1 MGGNSTQSTVSSS
14 SAGEQLC
21 QNEISSFLLKRAGL
35 CHGSP
40 EHCSDSISF
49 FFLCKDAEVLG
60 DVPRSH
66 KFHLVN
72 HVLSYR
78 CCAITLRCLEV
89 IFLTQPSSS
98 CAAAFK
104 VQLNPGVSS
113 SGSLLR
119 RSSSSFSQQLEIV
132 FPGRLHPS
140 DEQRRPT
147 AATSIIH
154 RRLTLALV

>member
-1 MGGNSTQSTVSSS
+1 MALQSTAVI
-14 SAGEQLC
+14 QY
-21 QNEISSFLLKRAGL
+21 N
-35 CHGSP
+35 
-40 EHCSDSISF
+40 F
-49 FFLCKDAEVLG
+49 FFLCKDIKVLG
-60 DVPRSH
+60 DVPRSR

-72 HVLSYR
+72 HVLLYR
-78 CCAITLRCLEV
+78 YCTITLRCLEV

-104 VQLNPGVSS
+104 VQLNPGVPS
-113 SGSLLR
+113 SG
-119 RSSSSFSQQLEIV
+119 RSSTSFSQQLEIV

-140 DEQRRPT
+140 DERRRPT

>member
-1 MGGNSTQSTVSSS
+1 MDGNSTQSTVSSS

-21 QNEISSFLLKRAGL
+21 QNEISSFLLKRAYL

-49 FFLCKDAEVLG
+49 FFLCKDVKVLG

-72 HVLSYR
+72 HVLLYR
-78 CCAITLRCLEV
+78 YCTITLPCLEV

-104 VQLNPGVSS
+104 VQLNPDVSS
-113 SGSLLR
+113 IGSLLR

-140 DEQRRPT
+140 DERRRPT